1 MNNYKKYL
9 FILILVSSIFS
20 QTNIDKLSS
29 KELELIK
36 KQINQV
42 SEISNS
48 TDSNK
53 KITDDSDKS
62 KIISINSK
70 SVIEKSNYFGYN
82 FFNKNINFF
91 DNVPTPPDFKLGP
104 GDEIIL
110 SLWGQTNTRERF
122 TINKNGLIFYEK
134 IGFINLLN
142 KTIEEAEDFLKKELA
157 VIYSTLEDQDNQT
170 ELMLE
175 LGKIKSINVYFT
187 GHVNNVGV
195 NLIHPFSDIFSAL
208 IQAGGINQNGSLRNV
223 QLIRSGEIISTF
235 DFYSF
240 FINGEN
246 IFSKMRIIDGDTI
259 HVPTVEKRVQ
269 ISGAV
274 YNPGFYESVENESYE
289 QLLDYAGGLS
299 SNASSSIVIEKL
311 IPLLERDS
319 NDIVSESI
327 NTSILTLKQI
337 IPNNGDSIK
346 IIPLVRNETMVEVFG
361 NVKTPGKYSVNS
373 SLKEILD
380 IAGGF
385 NDPEY
390 AKSLYSTVLI
400 IRKDESQTSN
410 SFFNIEYKD
419 SESFELSPGDEIIV
433 YENQNYD
440 VSHTV
445 SVNGEVNK
453 SGNFPWIDGMTVGDL
468 ISAANGFRNSSANY
482 TLYLEESFDSV
493 DEDGKIINDSS
504 LVSNIDMNSKIS
516 DGAKLTILRTE
527 NVVKVVGNVYSPGL
541 VSFNGGSINRYIE
554 YAGGK
559 KPKTMSRKIYVTR
572 TSGEVKKVGVFRGR
586 FLRVYPGDTITV
598 PLNENEF
605 DTTNFISELASTLA
619 NIVAIVAIVDN
630 NN

>member
-20 QTNIDKLSS
+20 QTSIDNLSS

-42 SEISNS
+42 SKISNS
-48 TDSNK
+48 TE
-53 KITDDSDKS
+53 KIADDSAKS
-62 KIISINSK
+62 EIISIDSE
-70 SVIEKSNYFGYN
+70 SVIEESNYFGYN
-82 FFNKNINFF
+82 FFNKDINFF

-110 SLWGQTNTRERF
+110 SLWGQTNAREKF

-187 GHVNNVGV
+187 GHVKNVGV

-240 FINGEN
+240 FVNGEN

-259 HVPTVEKRVQ
+259 HVPTIEKRVL

-274 YNPGFYESVENESYE
+274 YSPGFYESNKNESYE
-289 QLLDYAGGLS
+289 QLLDYSGGLN
-299 SNASSSIVIEKL
+299 SNASSSVVIQRL

-319 NDIVSESI
+319 NDTVSESI

-337 IPNNGDSIK
+337 IPNNGDSIR
-346 IIPLVRNETMVEVFG
+346 IIPLVTNDTMVEVVG
-361 NVKTPGKYSVNS
+361 KVKSPGKYSADS

-390 AKSLYSTVLI
+390 AKNLYSTILI
-400 IRKDESQTSN
+400 LRKDESQVSHL
-410 SFFNIEYKD
+410 SFYVEYKD
-419 SESFELSPGDEIIV
+419 SESFEMNPGDKIV
-433 YENQNYD
+433 VYSNQNYNTLY
-440 VSHTV
+440 TV
-445 SVNGEVNK
+445 YINGEVNK
-453 SGNFPWIDGMTVGDL
+453 AGSFPWKEGMTIEDL
-468 ISAANGFRNSSANY
+468 ISKAGGLKSSLKNY
-482 TLYLEESFDSV
+482 TLYLEEFSFSV
-493 DEDGKIINDSS
+493 SEGGEILTESTLI
-504 LVSNIDMNSKIS
+504 SNIDMNTKIS
-516 DGAKLTILRTE
+516 NGSKLTILPTAD
-527 NVVKVVGNVYSPGL
+527 NVQVLGKDRKSVV
-541 VSFNGGSINRYIE
+541 
-554 YAGGK
+554 
-559 KPKTMSRKIYVTR
+559 
-572 TSGEVKKVGVFRGR
+572 
-586 FLRVYPGDTITV
+586 
-598 PLNENEF
+598 
-605 DTTNFISELASTLA
+605 
-619 NIVAIVAIVDN
+619 
-630 NN
+630 

>member
-20 QTNIDKLSS
+20 QTSIDNLSS

-42 SEISNS
+42 SKISNS
-48 TDSNK
+48 TE
-53 KITDDSDKS
+53 KIADDSAKS
-62 KIISINSK
+62 EIISIDSE
-70 SVIEKSNYFGYN
+70 SVIEESNYFGYN
-82 FFNKNINFF
+82 FFNKDINFF

-110 SLWGQTNTRERF
+110 SLWGQTNAREKF

-175 LGKIKSINVYFT
+175 LSKIKSINVYFT

-240 FINGEN
+240 FVNGEN

-259 HVPTVEKRVQ
+259 HVPTIEKRVL

-274 YNPGFYESVENESYE
+274 YSPGFYESNKNESYE
-289 QLLDYAGGLS
+289 QLLDYSGGLN
-299 SNASSSIVIEKL
+299 SNASSSVVIQRL

-319 NDIVSESI
+319 NDTVSESI

-337 IPNNGDSIK
+337 IPNNGDSIR
-346 IIPLVRNETMVEVFG
+346 IIPLVTNDTMVEVVG
-361 NVKTPGKYSVNS
+361 KVKSPGKYSADS

-390 AKSLYSTVLI
+390 AKNLYSTILI
-400 IRKDESQTSN
+400 LRKDESQASHL
-410 SFFNIEYKD
+410 SFYVEYKD
-419 SESFELSPGDEIIV
+419 SESFEMNPGDKIV
-433 YENQNYD
+433 VYSNQNYNTLY
-440 VSHTV
+440 TV
-445 SVNGEVNK
+445 NINGEVNK
-453 SGNFPWIDGMTVGDL
+453 AGSFPWKEGMTIEDL
-468 ISAANGFRNSSANY
+468 ISKAGGLKSSLKNY
-482 TLYLEESFDSV
+482 TLYLEAFSSSV
-493 DEDGKIINDSS
+493 SEGGKILTESTLI
-504 LVSNIDMNSKIS
+504 SNIDMNTKIS
-516 DGAKLTILRTE
+516 NGSKLTILPTAD
-527 NVVKVVGNVYSPGL
+527 NVQVLGNVYKPST
-541 VSFNGGSINRYIE
+541 VAFVGGNISKYIE

-559 KPKTMSRKIYVTR
+559 KPKTKSSKIYITR
-572 TSGEVKKVGVFRGR
+572 ANGEVKKVGIFRGR
-586 FLRVYPGDTITV
+586 LIRAYPGDIISV

-605 DTTNFISELASTLA
+605 DTSSFISDLASTLA
-619 NIVAIVAIVDN
+619 NIVAIIAIADKSI
-630 NN
+630 